1 MKLQVLLAGGLLCM
15 SMWSLGGCISKAE
28 FDKCVRRNGIQQ
40 ERIEALEAAQETEKL
55 RADKILQ
62 EFDLYRKQ
70 SGLSALKIEALQSAL
85 AAKSAEIE
93 RLLNQVGQIALPLEL
108 SSALSD
114 WAAKSGG
121 DLVSYDESKGIVR
134 FKSDLLFD
142 KGDDTVQTAFLGPL
156 EELSRIL
163 NMEAAKEFDVLIVGH
178 TDDLP
183 ILRSETRAKHPTNW
197 HLSAHRAISVQRVFA
212 EANLPSTRLAVMG
225 FGEYRPL
232 EPNKPNQKGN
242 PMNRRVEIYIIP
254 SGQIQALSAKPEAG
268 S

>member
-1 MKLQVLLAGGLLCM
+1 MKLQVWLGGGLLCM
-15 SMWSLGGCISKAE
+15 SMWSLGGCVAKAE

-62 EFDLYRKQ
+62 EYDMFKKQ
-70 SGLSALKIEALQSAL
+70 SGLSALKLEALEMAL
-85 AAKSAEIE
+85 AAKNADIA

-108 SSALSD
+108 SSALSE

-121 DLVSYDESKGIVR
+121 DLVSY
-134 FKSDLLFD
+134 
-142 KGDDTVQTAFLGPL
+142 

-163 NMEAAKEFDVLIVGH
+163 NMEAANGFDVLIVGH

-183 ILRSETRAKHPTNW
+183 ILRPGTLAKHPTNW
-197 HLSAHRAISVQRVFA
+197 HLSAHRAISVQKVFA
-212 EANLPSTRLAVMG
+212 DAKLPSARLAVMG
-225 FGEYRPL
+225 FGEHRPL

-242 PMNRRVEIYIIP
+242 PVNRRVEIYIIP
-254 SGQIQALSAKPEAG
+254 SGQIRTVSAQPVTG

>member
-1 MKLQVLLAGGLLCM
+1 MKLQVLLAGGLLGV
-15 SMWSLGGCISKAE
+15 SMWSLGGCVSKAE

-70 SGLSALKIEALQSAL
+70 SGLSQLKIEALQSAL
-85 AAKSAEIE
+85 AAKNADIE
-93 RLLNQVGQIALPLEL
+93 RLLNQVGQIALPAEL
-108 SSALSD
+108 SSALSE
-114 WAAKSGG
+114 WAEKDGG
-121 DLVSYDESKGIVR
+121 GLVSYDESKGIVR

-142 KGDDTVQTAFLGPL
+142 KGDDRVQTAFLGQL

-163 NMEAAKEFDVLIVGH
+163 SMEAANGFDVLIVGH

-183 ILRSETRAKHPTNW
+183 ILRPGTLAKHPTNW
-197 HLSAHRAISVQRVFA
+197 HLSAHRAISVQKVFA
-212 EANLPSTRLAVMG
+212 DAKLPSARLAVMG
-225 FGEYRPL
+225 FGEHRPL

-242 PMNRRVEIYIIP
+242 PVNRRVEIYIIP
-254 SGQIQALSAKPEAG
+254 SGQIRTVSAQPVTG